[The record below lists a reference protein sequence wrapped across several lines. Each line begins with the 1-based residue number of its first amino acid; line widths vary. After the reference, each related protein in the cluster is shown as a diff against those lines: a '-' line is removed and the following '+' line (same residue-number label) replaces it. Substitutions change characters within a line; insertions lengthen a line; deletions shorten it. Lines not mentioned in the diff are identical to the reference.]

1 MNYTE
6 ALTRYTANFID
17 ELVARGVRD
26 VVVSPGSRSTP
37 LAVLVAEHEEIE
49 DWVVIDERSAGYFAL
64 GIAQATDRPVALV
77 CTSGTAVANYFPAVV
92 EAYYA
97 RVPLLVLTADRPHE
111 LRDIGASQTID
122 QIKMFGHFVKGSFEM
137 APPKADEASLAYVRN
152 RASRAVKRSLL
163 DNPGPVHVN
172 FPFDEPLMP
181 DITLP
186 NLWQRQKGQEKTEWF
201 VGKKQLD
208 ELMLDELL
216 ERIESKEKGLI
227 VCGPQRDKALVDELI
242 QLSDKLRIPIL
253 ADPLSQLRTT
263 PYVKDTVMGSYDAY
277 LRSEKVRQ
285 GMKPDYIL
293 RFGAM
298 PISKHLSFY
307 LKEHADVP
315 QYIIEN
321 YDHVREPL
329 NVSSNYIVAD
339 GAGLC
344 KALNQRVSPNRKQT
358 TAWFEKWL
366 KMENE
371 ARNVLSQGMV
381 QGQLTEGRVSQIVLD
396 SLEDGSHFFVANSM
410 PVRDVDTFLIPTSK
424 DIRLY
429 ANRGVSGIDGTLSSA
444 IGVAAT
450 GKKVTLLIGDLSFYH
465 DLNSLFIAKRYELP
479 ITIILIN
486 NNGGGIFS
494 FLPQAKEEKHFE
506 HLFGTPLNIDFAHA
520 VEMYEGDYFLVEKE
534 EELKEVLLKDK
545 KRKGFSVIEVQ
556 TDRVENVTWHRALWD
571 EIITRVE
578 KK

>member
-263 PYVKDTVMGSYDAY
+263 PYVKNTVMGSYDAY

>member
-186 NLWQRQKGQEKTEWF
+186 NLWQSQKGQEKTEWF

-339 GAGLC
+339 GARLC

>member
-201 VGKKQLD
+201 VGRKQLD
-208 ELMLDELL
+208 ELMLVELL

-227 VCGPQRDKALVDELI
+227 VCGPQRDKVLVDELI

-263 PYVKDTVMGSYDAY
+263 PYVKNTVMGSYDAY

-339 GAGLC
+339 GARLC

>member
-263 PYVKDTVMGSYDAY
+263 PYVKNTVMGSYDAY

-339 GAGLC
+339 GARLC

>member
-339 GAGLC
+339 GARLC